1 MRVDAHVHAFET
13 AGRHD
18 LRNSTQVFPDGRREP
33 VEQLLADFSAAQID
47 AAVLVAL
54 PGQEAYVLRALAE
67 HREQLA
73 GVLTMEGRRQWP
85 SADDLERW
93 ASSGVAGLRFTSLA
107 DAERLAGSAAAL
119 ARGLGDLGGRGLTV
133 SCFLPAHEWS
143 FLARLA
149 SQLPSTRFVL
159 NHCGLPRGD
168 SRVDEWR
175 RPRSLAAWQNG
186 SSADVFADMENVWV
200 CLSGS
205 YAYSSQEPP
214 YRDVQEWAAHLVVR
228 FGPQRLM
235 RGSDYPWVRTRPGY
249 AAELETF
256 DDLLDDLTDDAAA
269 AVRGTNAQTAFFSG
283 RRDCITT

>member
-13 AGRHD
+13 AGRGD
-18 LRNSTQVFPDGRREP
+18 LRNSTQVFPVERREP
-33 VEQLLADFSAAQID
+33 VEQLLAEFAAVQID

-73 GVLTMEGRRQWP
+73 GVLTLEDRRRWP
-85 SADDLERW
+85 SANELEGW
-93 ASSGVAGLRFTSLA
+93 AASGVGGLRVTSLA

-119 ARGLGDLGGRGLTV
+119 ARGLDDLGGRRLAV

-143 FLARLA
+143 LLARLA

-168 SRVDEWR
+168 SRVDQWL
-175 RPRSLAAWQNG
+175 RPRSLTAWQHG
-186 SSADVFADMENVWV
+186 PSADVFADIENVWV
-200 CLSGS
+200 CLSGA

-214 YRDVQEWAAHLVVR
+214 YRDVQEYAAQLVDR
-228 FGPQRLM
+228 LGPQRLM

-249 AAELETF
+249 AVELGTF
-256 DDLLDDLTDDAAA
+256 DDLLDDLADDAAA
-269 AVRGTNAQTAFFSG
+269 AVRGTNARTAFFSA
-283 RRDCITT
+283 RRDGFTT